1 MRAQLTKLEGTM
13 AGALCSSGATGSPTI
28 GTIAL
33 EIGGNYSVSG
43 DTIPF
48 FMWF

>member
-1 MRAQLTKLEGTM
+1 MRTQLTKLEGAM
-13 AGALCSSGATGSPTI
+13 ARALCSSGASGSPTI
-28 GTIAL
+28 GAIAL
-33 EIGGNYSVSG
+33 EIGGNYSASG